1 MPGSQVSRYSRL
13 PWPRATAQR
22 ARVRHTAGMAYDEGV
37 AQRLRSLVRGRAG
50 VVERAMFGGLA
61 FLVDGHMAVSA
72 SSKGGLLLRVDP
84 RQTDELL
91 AVQGVSQFAMG
102 ERQLNGWL
110 HVAADVVADDADLAR
125 WVERGLSYAR
135 SLPPK

>member
-1 MPGSQVSRYSRL
+1 
-13 PWPRATAQR
+13 
-22 ARVRHTAGMAYDEGV
+22 
-37 AQRLRSLVRGRAG
+37 
-50 VVERAMFGGLA
+50 
-61 FLVDGHMAVSA
+61 
-72 SSKGGLLLRVDP
+72 
-84 RQTDELL
+84 
-91 AVQGVSQFAMG
+91 MG